1 MDKKNELRLA
11 HYLLLWSSLFYVF
24 SQTFVSIKEGVNG
37 VNLLATKGEKYILTT
52 DKTRKENHQ
61 LPTGKIL
68 TDYRHEP
75 NCNN

>member
-24 SQTFVSIKEGVNG
+24 SQTFLSIKEGVNG

-52 DKTRKENHQ
+52 DMSRIAIIDQK
-61 LPTGKIL
+61 
-68 TDYRHEP
+68 
-75 NCNN
+75 CNKAHKSNKN

>member
-24 SQTFVSIKEGVNG
+24 SQTFLSIKEGVNG
-37 VNLLATKGEKYILTT
+37 VNLLATKGEKYILNT
-52 DKTRKENHQ
+52 DTTRK
-61 LPTGKIL
+61 KI
-68 TDYRHEP
+68 TNYRHEP